1 MPRKPD
7 GLVEITL
14 GVPLTASWA
23 RGGCLGLVR
32 ASQAPK
38 SGAQV
43 VMLDDNHTTGLV
55 CGDSIADVN
64 LSRGVGE
71 GEK

>member
-1 MPRKPD
+1 MLRSSESLP
-7 GLVEITL
+7 
-14 GVPLTASWA
+14 GVRSPE
-23 RGGCLGLVR
+23 
-32 ASQAPK
+32 

-55 CGDSIADVN
+55 CGDSTADVD